1 MKNYKWDN
9 IGPIFHQENQSWE
22 ENKLN
27 KWINLM
33 KNSITLVFTFYFLLL
48 KIIIELLNEYF
59 QESIMKLAI
68 GTYKM
73 SAKLGLE
80 TKF

>member
-1 MKNYKWDN
+1 
-9 IGPIFHQENQSWE
+9 
-22 ENKLN
+22 
-27 KWINLM
+27 M

-59 QESIMKLAI
+59 KESIMKLAI
-68 GTYKM
+68 GTYKI

>member
-1 MKNYKWDN
+1 MK
-9 IGPIFHQENQSWE
+9 I
-22 ENKLN
+22 
-27 KWINLM
+27 
-33 KNSITLVFTFYFLLL
+33 SITLVFTFYFLLL
-48 KIIIELLNEYF
+48 KIIIELLDEYF

-68 GTYKM
+68 GTSKM